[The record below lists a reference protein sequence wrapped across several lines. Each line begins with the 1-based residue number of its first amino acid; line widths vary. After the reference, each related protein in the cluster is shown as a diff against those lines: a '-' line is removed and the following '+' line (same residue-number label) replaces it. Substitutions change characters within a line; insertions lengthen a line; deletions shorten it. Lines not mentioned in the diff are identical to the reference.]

1 MFKVQIVYSNCIN
14 VHLLVIIVHTLIIL
28 VILFRCAFLSIYNK
42 MKIFSHW
49 IIYSICILKEI
60 PKNYKYII
68 CILSNAPII
77 VLEHLLLLKFSTTT
91 HNHSLLLHHRQTP
104 TKSLHLLFT
113 SSSMRAE
120 KKYVY
125 LFWQAWQLYKR
136 KHKLFNR

>member
-14 VHLLVIIVHTLIIL
+14 VHLLVINVDI
-28 VILFRCAFLSIYNK
+28 LSIKNE

-49 IIYSICILKEI
+49 IIHLICTLQEI

-77 VLEHLLLLKFSTTT
+77 VLEHLLLLQFSTTT

>member
-14 VHLLVIIVHTLIIL
+14 VHLLVINVHTLIIL
-28 VILFRCAFLSIYNK
+28 VISLSVLSIYNK
-42 MKIFSHW
+42 MEIFSHW
-49 IIYSICILKEI
+49 IIYLICTLQEI

-77 VLEHLLLLKFSTTT
+77 VLEHLLLLQFSTTT

>member
-28 VILFRCAFLSIYNK
+28 VILFRCAL
-42 MKIFSHW
+42 FSHW
-49 IIYSICILKEI
+49 IIHLICTLQEI

-77 VLEHLLLLKFSTTT
+77 VLEHFLLLQFSTTT